1 MQRQRQRHQ
10 EFICLLDAI
19 EAAVPA
25 GKLIALPPD
34 QGPDK
39 MIADVPLSLHAQRS
53 NLRMQWCDIARRL
66 LRFARNDRY
75 LVAPEPSGS

>member
-1 MQRQRQRHQ
+1 MQRQRHQ
-10 EFICLLDAI
+10 EFIRLLDAI

-39 MIADVPLSLHAQRS
+39 MIADVPLSLRAKRS
-53 NLRMQWCDIARRL
+53 NLPHALVRYRREIAS
-66 LRFARNDRY
+66 LRAQ
-75 LVAPEPSGS
+75 